1 MPRIGVL
8 GGSFDPVH
16 LAHLV
21 VAERVREALALDRVL
36 LIPVGLHPL
45 KREAPLAPAADRLEM
60 LRLAARDNPALEVSA
75 LELEREGKSYT
86 VDTLLELRRGD
97 PAAELF
103 LILGADAYATLDRWH
118 RVDEIR
124 RVARLV
130 IVPRG
135 PAAAPVGEGP
145 GAPEGGRQIPARE
158 KPLTVDVPRL
168 EISASEIRARVARSQ
183 SVRYLTPEAV
193 RAYILSRGL
202 YRSINRSDF

>member
-16 LAHLV
+16 LAHLL

-36 LIPVGLHPL
+36 LVPVGLHPL

-75 LELEREGKSYT
+75 LELEREGRSYT
-86 VDTLLELRRGD
+86 VDTLLELRRRD

-103 LILGADAYATLDRWH
+103 LILGADAYATLDRWL
-118 RVDEIR
+118 RVDEIGR
-124 RVARLV
+124 IARLV
-130 IVPRG
+130 IVPRR
-135 PAAAPVGEGP
+135 PAAAAPVGEGP
-145 GAPEGGRQIPARE
+145 SAPGGGRQIPVAE
-158 KPLTVDVPRL
+158 TPLTVDVPRL
-168 EISASEIRARVARSQ
+168 EISASEIRARVAGSQ

-193 RAYILSRGL
+193 REYILSRGL
-202 YRSINRSDF
+202 YRS